1 MAVPTKTVHAATRSV
16 IGASGWLMP
25 ITAGRLLGMD
35 VSEDAS
41 AALFLRLGGSRDFAL
56 AAGPLVT
63 AGPSRSRMLKIA
75 AACDLGDLVAVAIAL
90 RFHAGQDEIEGARE
104 MGAGL
109 LGAFA
114 GMIED
119 SGASW
124 GAVYMDSMFEVSP
137 FLVGMAFVALQ

>member
-75 AACDLGDLVAVAIAL
+75 AACDLGDLVAVAIARRHGKL
-90 RFHAGQDEIEGARE
+90 SRFSAVLFAT
-104 MGAGL
+104 AS
-109 LGAFA
+109 LGCLAL
-114 GMIED
+114 
-119 SGASW
+119 SGKAIS
-124 GAVYMDSMFEVSP
+124 EE
-137 FLVGMAFVALQ
+137 